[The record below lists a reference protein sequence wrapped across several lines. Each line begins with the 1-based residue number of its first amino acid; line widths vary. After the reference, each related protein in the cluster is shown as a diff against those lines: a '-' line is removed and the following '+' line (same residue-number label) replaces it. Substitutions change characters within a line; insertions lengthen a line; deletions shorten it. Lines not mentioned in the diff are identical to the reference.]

1 MSIIHALVRLL
12 LGALAPGT
20 GRRRASAGPAPT
32 TADRVGAR
40 WEGSRPTLPHSRSPY
55 GLNHPLD
62 GNASLLVRPYLL
74 AHERKEIRARRR
86 LTLLLAA
93 DFGIDL
99 DTRVLHRAG
108 AAR

>member
-1 MSIIHALVRLL
+1 MRIIHALLRGLL
-12 LGALAPGT
+12 ELIAPAS
-20 GRRRASAGPAPT
+20 GRRRADSSRAATPKTPCPAQWR
-32 TADRVGAR
+32 TAHIP
-40 WEGSRPTLPHSRSPY
+40 RPRSPY

-62 GNASLLVRPYLL
+62 GDASPLVRPYLL
-74 AHERKEIRARRR
+74 AHELEQTQAWRR

-99 DTRVLHRAG
+99 DTRVLHTAG